1 MRKFEPLRSTA
12 DESICCE
19 VPIMMRRALL
29 TAARPRNTAH
39 SARRWRSNTK
49 IEPPSQAPKSEEQA
63 VVRSRFDRF
72 VDRTPRFLRP
82 TVTGLRQAPFSHVA
96 AFFLLHELTAVI
108 PLFGLAGAF
117 HYWHW
122 LPPYFAEG
130 AWIAAG
136 VEKFGRYFR
145 KKGWITEKQ
154 ETRVE
159 GETRQGNAAHIEKQ
173 NTASKWFDRGEAAT
187 RWVVELATAYAI
199 VKLFLPVRIF
209 KCYKEGCWM
218 DKTSVSKMR
227 KLGAAHRSFE
237 PPRSSLAMAFA
248 WR

>member
-1 MRKFEPLRSTA
+1 
-12 DESICCE
+12 
-19 VPIMMRRALL
+19 MRRSLVRAV
-29 TAARPRNTAH
+29 RPPNTAH
-39 SARRWRSNTK
+39 GARRWRSNTK
-49 IEPPSQAPKSEEQA
+49 LEPPYQAPKPEEQTA
-63 VVRSRFDRF
+63 ARSRFDRF

-154 ETRVE
+154 ETLVE
-159 GETRQGNAAHIEKQ
+159 NETRDGNAAHIENQ

-209 KCYKEGCWM
+209 V
-218 DKTSVSKMR
+218 SVW
-227 KLGAAHRSFE
+227 GA
-237 PPRSSLAMAFA
+237 PWFA
-248 WR
+248 RVAVIPARNATRTVVAWTKRPSPK